1 MSRKRLTQ
9 VFPFLLPLRLWQRK
23 KCYYLKMRLDQNRY
37 ASTRAEPFPYELA
50 ADRSLLINEHTG
62 ADIRYQYNKVHN
74 LRLASAAVNRVV
86 IRPGETFSLW
96 WLVRHADRKEK
107 FMDGLCVRDGRLT
120 AVYGG
125 GLCQLSN
132 TLFWLFL
139 HTPLTIVE
147 RHMHKIKEFPNPS
160 ESDPCGVD
168 ATILEGWL
176 DLRARND
183 TGQPL
188 QIELAQ
194 DDTWYYGRILTPY
207 PPGKRYDVVNRNLH
221 YFQKDGKTWESVQ
234 VVRRALDI
242 KSGAVLSEEAL
253 YTNVCEIGYAVE
265 PSALSPAPAGA

>member
-23 KCYYLKMRLDQNRY
+23 KCYYLKMRMDKNSY
-37 ASTRAEPFPYELA
+37 AATRANPFPYELA

-96 WLVRHADRKEK
+96 WLVRHADRGEK
-107 FMDGLCVRDGRLT
+107 FMDGLCVRNGRLT

-176 DLRARND
+176 ALRARND
-183 TGQPL
+183 TDQPL

-194 DDTWYYGRILTPY
+194 DDTWYYGRILTRY
-207 PPGKRYDVVNRNLH
+207 PPQKRYDVVNRNLR
-221 YFQKDGKTWESVQ
+221 YFQKGGKTWESVQ

-253 YTNVCEIGYAVE
+253 YTNVCEIGYVIE
-265 PSALSPAPAGA
+265 PSRLSPAPAGA